1 MGAKSATIVANPRAR
16 GMRRFDTEEALRRLD
31 ERGYEARLELPDS
44 PEGTAKAAGRAA
56 ERGDAFVFVLG
67 GDGTVR
73 LAAGAMAG
81 SESALAV
88 LPGGTANVWA
98 KEAGIPRNLMR
109 ALDAHLDG
117 QQVAMDLGRANDE
130 PFLLM
135 TGIGWDAEIAATVT
149 PTLKR
154 KLGVL
159 AYVLHGIPMLPR
171 LRTTEIAWSA
181 EGESGEEQA
190 GLIVVSNTRL
200 YGGFL
205 MFSMGASARDGQ
217 LDACIFTPRT
227 AAEALGQAL
236 RVVVRRHPGAEGV
249 RELRTPGFEVT
260 TPGLPVQLDGDV
272 VGETPVTLTVER
284 GALRMSVP
292 SGPLTPVLWD

>member
-1 MGAKSATIVANPRAR
+1 MGATSATIVANPHAR
-16 GMRRFDTEEALRRLD
+16 GMRRFDTEEALRRLE

-44 PEGTAKAAGRAA
+44 PGGTAQAAGRAA

-109 ALDAHLDG
+109 ALDTHLDG
-117 QQVAMDLGRANDE
+117 QQVAMDLGRANGE

-135 TGIGWDAEIAATVT
+135 AGIGWDAEIAATVT
-149 PTLKR
+149 PALKR

-171 LRTTEIAWSA
+171 LRTTAAAWSA
-181 EGESGEEQA
+181 GSESAEEQA

-227 AAEALGQAL
+227 AGEALRQAL
-236 RVVVRRHPGAEGV
+236 RVVVRRHPGADGV
-249 RELRTPGFEVT
+249 RELRTPGFDVT

-284 GALRMSVP
+284 GAIRMSVP
-292 SGPLTPVLWD
+292 AGALTPVLWD

>member
-1 MGAKSATIVANPRAR
+1 MGATDATIVANPRAR
-16 GMRRFDTEEALRRLD
+16 GMRRFDPEEALRRL
-31 ERGYEARLELPDS
+31 EARGYEAQIELPDS
-44 PEGTAKAAGRAA
+44 PEGTAEAAGRAA
-56 ERGDAFVFVLG
+56 ERGDALLFVLG

-73 LAAGAMAG
+73 LAAGAVAG
-81 SESALAV
+81 SATALAV

-98 KEAGIPRNLMR
+98 REAGIPRNLMR

-117 QQVAMDLGRANDE
+117 QQVAMDLGRANGD

-135 TGIGWDAEIAATVT
+135 AGIGWDAEIAATVT
-149 PTLKR
+149 AGLKR

-171 LRTTEIAWSA
+171 LRTTEVSWSA
-181 EGESGEEQA
+181 EDESAAERA

-227 AAEALGQAL
+227 AGEALAQAA
-236 RVVVRRHPGAEGV
+236 RVVVRRHPGAVGV
-249 RELRTPGFEVT
+249 RELRTPRFEVT

-272 VGETPVTLTVER
+272 VGETPVALTVER
-284 GALRMSVP
+284 GAVRMSVP
-292 SGPLTPVLWD
+292 AGPLSPVLWD